1 MSTVMDKGMEVSP
14 EAKNGPES
22 EVSGLPKGP
31 IKDNNLNSPLQVGA
45 RKKLFTHE
53 SKSARK
59 IQPPSTD
66 NVMLVCHSAIDD
78 DPAKSAALAVE
89 KINTLSHNIGIE
101 KVALVASHKTGGK
114 HTGMVSARVSK
125 LLSQE
130 EADKITKDFHLI
142 HVGHADITHFQAF
155 ALDYENNIAKVVCYL
170 AAAFKWFYARLDEAR
185 KQTTSLTIKYE
196 PNGDQWKFGRER
208 DAAYMIQTQVLGFRA
223 QGWEVSELTGWID
236 KAIQMGDGGPL
247 DAPIELYMTEG
258 GIAFKP
264 GFLDTITGGEYSK
277 KATRMKSLGFDR
289 EGNERPKQAANLTWK
304 FESADVLD
312 RRVGAACARDRE

>member
-130 EADKITKDFHLI
+130 EA
-142 HVGHADITHFQAF
+142 
-155 ALDYENNIAKVVCYL
+155 E
-170 AAAFKWFYARLDEAR
+170 
-185 KQTTSLTIKYE
+185 
-196 PNGDQWKFGRER
+196 
-208 DAAYMIQTQVLGFRA
+208 
-223 QGWEVSELTGWID
+223 
-236 KAIQMGDGGPL
+236 
-247 DAPIELYMTEG
+247 
-258 GIAFKP
+258 
-264 GFLDTITGGEYSK
+264 
-277 KATRMKSLGFDR
+277 
-289 EGNERPKQAANLTWK
+289 
-304 FESADVLD
+304 
-312 RRVGAACARDRE
+312 